1 MIIWCKGTF
10 RILTCYV
17 CRRLLSSST
26 FLQLITWILLI
37 ITKLA
42 IYVISFINFPGLFF
56 VPVLIQ
62 FFVTLLVLTF
72 TKVSPSF
79 HASAWHDRYITI
91 QSVLGW
97 TFSWQGWS
105 TAWFAVFFPWQCQMI
120 LSGSCKM
127 SAWTSELNW
136 YYILNLANWY
146 ASLPALMCQLPL
158 TWWHLF
164 NDLHFL
170 LT

>member
-1 MIIWCKGTF
+1 MKYFSGSGVTTPAQSKNSGLNLIMKMIIIT
-10 RILTCYV
+10 ILKNLFYFLFSF
-17 CRRLLSSST
+17 RRLLSSST
-26 FLQLITWILLI
+26 FLQLVTWILLI

-91 QSVLGW
+91 QSVHCLKL
-97 TFSWQGWS
+97 FS
-105 TAWFAVFFPWQCQMI
+105 
-120 LSGSCKM
+120 
-127 SAWTSELNW
+127 
-136 YYILNLANWY
+136 
-146 ASLPALMCQLPL
+146 
-158 TWWHLF
+158 
-164 NDLHFL
+164 
-170 LT
+170 

>member
-1 MIIWCKGTF
+1 MTF
-10 RILTCYV
+10 YV

-79 HASAWHDRYITI
+79 HASAWHDRYCII
-91 QSVLGW
+91 IV
-97 TFSWQGWS
+97 
-105 TAWFAVFFPWQCQMI
+105 V
-120 LSGSCKM
+120 
-127 SAWTSELNW
+127 
-136 YYILNLANWY
+136 
-146 ASLPALMCQLPL
+146 
-158 TWWHLF
+158 
-164 NDLHFL
+164 
-170 LT
+170 

>member
-1 MIIWCKGTF
+1 MTF
-10 RILTCYV
+10 YV

-79 HASAWHDRYITI
+79 HASAWHDRYVTVKIISCLNFSFKNDTLYGLLCSPTG
-91 QSVLGW
+91 SVWWPAVAASRCQHGQVSLSKELTKKHV
-97 TFSWQGWS
+97 TFIELIWS
-105 TAWFAVFFPWQCQMI
+105 NY
-120 LSGSCKM
+120 L
-127 SAWTSELNW
+127 
-136 YYILNLANWY
+136 
-146 ASLPALMCQLPL
+146 
-158 TWWHLF
+158 LF
-164 NDLHFL
+164 
-170 LT
+170 

>member
-1 MIIWCKGTF
+1 M
-10 RILTCYV
+10 LTCYI

-79 HASAWHDRYITI
+79 HASAWHDRYIT
-91 QSVLGW
+91 
-97 TFSWQGWS
+97 T
-105 TAWFAVFFPWQCQMI
+105 QMC
-120 LSGSCKM
+120 SC
-127 SAWTSELNW
+127 
-136 YYILNLANWY
+136 LNLF
-146 ASLPALMCQLPL
+146 LTRMIHCMVCCVLPL
-158 TWWHLF
+158 AVSDDPQWQLQ
-164 NDLHFL
+164 DVSMDK
-170 LT
+170 